1 MQITVTARA
10 RCAAHASRKAHEI
23 DRWSRDCLQARSQ
36 LIASF
41 SERSFAPIDCR
52 ILLRLA
58 LYALGAL
65 AALAAA
71 PLSELIYVTKID
83 SGERF
88 DASVFF
94 VLFWSTAAS
103 SIARDM
109 ITLDASSP
117 LATYRAF
124 VAAGLGAAAAAR
136 GLGPLKRWL
145 DAAHGAARDARYLVG
160 LRLQNHVA
168 K

>member
-1 MQITVTARA
+1 MD
-10 RCAAHASRKAHEI
+10 KGNPGG
-23 DRWSRDCLQARSQ
+23 
-36 LIASF
+36 IAEDDFLSSF
-41 SERSFAPIDCR
+41 VE
-52 ILLRLA
+52 

-71 PLSELIYVTKID
+71 PLSLLIYVIKND

-88 DASVFF
+88 DAIWFALCSV
-94 VLFWSTAAS
+94 AS
-103 SIARDM
+103 AFARDVL
-109 ITLDASSP
+109 TLDANSP

>member
-1 MQITVTARA
+1 M
-10 RCAAHASRKAHEI
+10 
-23 DRWSRDCLQARSQ
+23 
-36 LIASF
+36 
-41 SERSFAPIDCR
+41 DCR
-52 ILLRLA
+52 ILLRIS

-71 PLSELIYVTKID
+71 PLSLLIYVIKND

-88 DASVFF
+88 DAIWF
-94 VLFWSTAAS
+94 VLCSVAS
-103 SIARDM
+103 AFARDVL
-109 ITLDASSP
+109 TLDASSP

>member
-1 MQITVTARA
+1 M
-10 RCAAHASRKAHEI
+10 
-23 DRWSRDCLQARSQ
+23 
-36 LIASF
+36 
-41 SERSFAPIDCR
+41 DCR
-52 ILLRLA
+52 ILLMIS

-71 PLSELIYVTKID
+71 PVSEMIYLAKID

>member
-1 MQITVTARA
+1 M
-10 RCAAHASRKAHEI
+10 
-23 DRWSRDCLQARSQ
+23 
-36 LIASF
+36 
-41 SERSFAPIDCR
+41 
-52 ILLRLA
+52 
-58 LYALGAL
+58 YALGAL
-65 AALAAA
+65 VALATA
-71 PLSELIYVTKID
+71 PLSILIYTAKID

-103 SIARDM
+103 AITRDM
-109 ITLDASSP
+109 IPLDASSP

>member
-1 MQITVTARA
+1 MV
-10 RCAAHASRKAHEI
+10 
-23 DRWSRDCLQARSQ
+23 
-36 LIASF
+36 
-41 SERSFAPIDCR
+41 
-52 ILLRLA
+52 
-58 LYALGAL
+58 AL
-65 AALAAA
+65 ATA
-71 PLSELIYVTKID
+71 PLSILIYTAKID

-94 VLFWSTAAS
+94 VLFWGTAAS
-103 SIARDM
+103 AVARDM
-109 ITLDASSP
+109 IPLDAGSP

-136 GLGPLKRWL
+136 GLGPLKRWV